1 MTFYRGKKYERKS
14 LVSGIEV
21 EGISRLVKNFQVG
34 EFPDSF
40 PCWGMSTMSTSL
52 LAQSEVLVKL
62 YSLSY
67 VDANK
72 FLGNG
77 PTYNIDI
84 KLG

>member
-1 MTFYRGKKYERKS
+1 MLKPYEGKS
-14 LVSGIEV
+14 LASGIEV
-21 EGISRLVKNFQVG
+21 EGISRLVNFQ
-34 EFPDSF
+34 
-40 PCWGMSTMSTSL
+40 GMSTMSTFL

-67 VDANK
+67 LDANK